1 MLAAQRKDLIL
12 ATLRSEGRVVAKE
25 LAAELDLSED
35 TIRRDLRE
43 LAAEGRLHRVHGGAL
58 PASPAVADF
67 TVRTGIGQEAKV
79 EVGRLAAGLVRP
91 GQTVAVDGGTTAL
104 QLARHLPRDLVATVV
119 THSPTIAVELATH
132 PSVEV
137 IIVGGRLFKHSVV
150 AAGAAA
156 HEAIGR
162 ISADVFFLGV
172 TGIHPVEGLTT
183 GDADEAAI
191 KRAWSQRSAE
201 TYVLGSGEKIGAAS
215 AVRGAPPGRR
225 DRRTHRLRRAR
236 TGRRRAAVGGGRGR
250 AGRSPLS
257 AHLSG
262 CAGISARAA
271 RAGSLHCPRGRP
283 TDGSAHVD
291 SPPHA
296 VRRKARPVGTQQPSC
311 HGETVAA
318 ESRGGGDRFACL

>member
-1 MLAAQRKDLIL
+1 VLAAQRKDLIL
-12 ATLRSEGRVVAKE
+12 ATLRADGRVVAKE
-25 LAAELDLSED
+25 LAARLELSED

-43 LAAEGRLHRVHGGAL
+43 LAAEGLLHRVHGGAL
-58 PASPAVADF
+58 PASPAIADF
-67 TVRTGIGQEAKV
+67 SVRTGIGQEAKV

-104 QLARHLPRDLVATVV
+104 QLARHLPRDLRATVV

-132 PSVEV
+132 PTVEV

-162 ISADVFFLGV
+162 IAADLFFLGV
-172 TGIHPVEGLTT
+172 TGIHPTAGLTT

-215 AVRGAPPGRR
+215 PFEVVPLAAVTAVLTDSGAPERGVAE
-225 DRRTHRLRRAR
+225 L
-236 TGRRRAAVGGGRGR
+236 RAAGVDVVQAGG
-250 AGRSPLS
+250 
-257 AHLSG
+257 
-262 CAGISARAA
+262 
-271 RAGSLHCPRGRP
+271 
-283 TDGSAHVD
+283 
-291 SPPHA
+291 
-296 VRRKARPVGTQQPSC
+296 
-311 HGETVAA
+311 
-318 ESRGGGDRFACL
+318 

>member
-1 MLAAQRKDLIL
+1 VLAAQRKDLIL
-12 ATLRSEGRVVAKE
+12 ATLRAEGRVVAKD

-67 TVRTGIGQEAKV
+67 AVRSGIGQQAKV

-91 GQTVAVDGGTTAL
+91 GQTLAIDGGTTAL
-104 QLARHLPRDLVATVV
+104 QLARHLAPDLAATVV

-132 PSVEV
+132 PTVEV

-172 TGIHPVEGLTT
+172 TGIHPSAGLTT
-183 GDADEAAI
+183 GDADEAAV

-201 TYVLGSGEKIGAAS
+201 TYVLGSAEKIGTAS
-215 AVRGAPPGRR
+215 AFEVLPLDAVTAVLT
-225 DRRTHRLRRAR
+225 D
-236 TGRRRAAVGGGRGR
+236 RAAPERGVEE
-250 AGRSPLS
+250 L
-257 AHLSG
+257 
-262 CAGISARAA
+262 RAA
-271 RAGSLHCPRGRP
+271 GVEVIQPRG
-283 TDGSAHVD
+283 
-291 SPPHA
+291 
-296 VRRKARPVGTQQPSC
+296 
-311 HGETVAA
+311 
-318 ESRGGGDRFACL
+318 

>member
-12 ATLRSEGRVVAKE
+12 ATLRAEGRVVAKD

-67 TVRTGIGQEAKV
+67 AVRTGISTEAKI

-91 GQTVAVDGGTTAL
+91 GQTVVVDGGTTAL
-104 QLARHLPRDLVATVV
+104 QLVRHLPNDLAATVI

-132 PSVEV
+132 PTVEV

-162 ISADVFFLGV
+162 ISADAFFLGV
-172 TGIHPVEGLTT
+172 TGIHPTAGLTT
-183 GDADEAAI
+183 GDADEAAV
-191 KRAWSQRSAE
+191 KRAWAQRSAE
-201 TYVLGSGEKIGAAS
+201 TYVLGSAEKIGAAS
-215 AVRGAPPGRR
+215 AFEVLPLDAVTAVLTDTAAPK
-225 DRRTHRLRRAR
+225 RAVEEL
-236 TGRRRAAVGGGRGR
+236 RAAGVDVR
-250 AGRSPLS
+250 
-257 AHLSG
+257 
-262 CAGISARAA
+262 
-271 RAGSLHCPRGRP
+271 RP
-283 TDGSAHVD
+283 T
-291 SPPHA
+291 
-296 VRRKARPVGTQQPSC
+296 R
-311 HGETVAA
+311 
-318 ESRGGGDRFACL
+318 